1 MPKKDKDSLVLN
13 FADIKDNKNISKAI
27 SMKKNE
33 KSKSNKSNPK
43 IATNREEAKA
53 KLDRAR
59 TNGLKEIE
67 EFIKASEEYL
77 KKIEDSCLFHSVHSI
92 ISNEFIDVVANNLL
106 EPIIRG
112 IRPNG
117 MPPELFKI
125 VRSEMYKS
133 LIYHYEGEE

>member
-1 MPKKDKDSLVLN
+1 MPKKDKDNLILN

-27 SMKKNE
+27 SMKRNK
-33 KSKSNKSNPK
+33 KPSSSKPNSKG
-43 IATNREEAKA
+43 ATSREEAKA

-59 TNGLKEIE
+59 SNALKEIE
-67 EFIKASEEYL
+67 DFRKASEEYL
-77 KKIEDSCLFHSVHSI
+77 KKIENSCLFHSVHSI
-92 ISNEFIDVVANNLL
+92 ISDEFIDVVANNLL
-106 EPIIRG
+106 EPIVRG